1 VPPPHAA
8 PIFLISLCCL
18 LRFLRHFSSSTSQ
31 LKMTGAAY
39 STDATQ
45 LNLELAEWERCKN
58 EEQYMLAAEEDTEGH
73 AMLRHCIAKIAS
85 VCIA

>member
-1 VPPPHAA
+1 
-8 PIFLISLCCL
+8 
-18 LRFLRHFSSSTSQ
+18 
-31 LKMTGAAY
+31 MTGAAY